1 MKAVQLSGFAG
12 LDSLKLVEIDR
23 PTPSKNEVL
32 IQVKAAGINFAELE
46 MIRGRYPA
54 PRPLP
59 FTMGFE
65 ASGIV
70 ADLGLGTTNLKVGD
84 RIASIVSSGGY
95 ADYATADARMAI
107 PIPHNVTFAEA
118 NAITIQGLSAYT
130 LLKFAARP
138 QPDDSV
144 LIQSAAGGVGL
155 FLVQLAK
162 AMGVKKV
169 IALASSKEKLDLV
182 KSLGA
187 DFIIN
192 YTEQDW
198 VAQVEQAT
206 RGRGV
211 DVVLEA
217 NSGEI
222 GDKSFKLMAPFG
234 RAVIYGAKNAHD
246 SFPTERVRQLIFKNQ
261 SVTGFNFPSLL
272 PAQIGESVPALVELI
287 NSGQV
292 KLFANLAF
300 GLADVRK
307 AFEALSSRQTI
318 GKVVLTPPAS

>member
-1 MKAVQLSGFAG
+1 MKAVQLSSFAG
-12 LDSLKLVEIDR
+12 LAGLKLVDIDR
-23 PTPSKNEVL
+23 PNPSRNEVL
-32 IQVKAAGINFAELE
+32 IQVRAAGINFAELE
-46 MIRGRYPA
+46 MIGGRYPA

-59 FTMGFE
+59 LTMGFE

-70 ADLGLGTTNLKVGD
+70 ADVGSEVTNLKVGD
-84 RIASIVSSGGY
+84 RITSIVSSGGY
-95 ADYATADARMAI
+95 AEYATADASMAI
-107 PIPHNVTFAEA
+107 PIPPGITFAEA

-130 LLKFAARP
+130 LLRFAARP

-144 LIQSAAGGVGL
+144 LIQAAAGGVGL

-162 AMGVKKV
+162 SMGVKKV

-187 DFIIN
+187 DFPIN
-192 YTEQDW
+192 YTEQNW

-211 DVVLEA
+211 EVVLEA
-217 NSGEI
+217 NSGDI

-246 SFPTERVRQLIFKNQ
+246 SFPPEKVRQLILKNQ
-261 SVTGFNFPSLL
+261 SVTGFNFPSLQ
-272 PAQIGESVPALVELI
+272 PEQIRESVPALLDLI
-287 NSGQV
+287 NKGQV
-292 KLFANLAF
+292 KLFAQHSF
-300 GLADVRK
+300 GLADVRG
-307 AFEALSSRQTI
+307 ALEALSNRQTI
-318 GKVVLTPPAS
+318 GKVVLTP

>member
-206 RGRGV
+206 RG
-211 DVVLEA
+211 EA
-217 NSGEI
+217 WMSYW
-222 GDKSFKLMAPFG
+222 K
-234 RAVIYGAKNAHD
+234 
-246 SFPTERVRQLIFKNQ
+246 
-261 SVTGFNFPSLL
+261 
-272 PAQIGESVPALVELI
+272 
-287 NSGQV
+287 
-292 KLFANLAF
+292 
-300 GLADVRK
+300 
-307 AFEALSSRQTI
+307 
-318 GKVVLTPPAS
+318 LTPEKSAIRASNSWPHLGAP

>member
-12 LDSLKLVEIDR
+12 LESLKVVEIDR
-23 PTPSKNEVL
+23 PTLSINEVL

-46 MIRGRYPA
+46 MVRGRYPA

-70 ADLGLGTTNLKVGD
+70 ADLGSEATNLKVGD
-84 RIASIVSSGGY
+84 RITSIVSSGGY
-95 ADYATADARMAI
+95 AEYATADSSMAI
-107 PIPHNVTFAEA
+107 PIPHGVTFAEA

-138 QPDDSV
+138 QPDESV
-144 LIQSAAGGVGL
+144 LVQSAAGGVGL

-169 IALASSKEKLDLV
+169 IALASSKEKLDLL

-187 DFIIN
+187 DFAVN
-192 YTEQDW
+192 YAEQGW

-206 RGRGV
+206 GGRGV
-211 DVVLEA
+211 NVVLEA

-222 GDKSFKLMAPFG
+222 GDKSFTLMAPFG
-234 RAVIYGAKNAHD
+234 RAVVYGAKNAHD
-246 SFPTERVRQLIFKNQ
+246 SFPTEKVRQLILKNQ
-261 SVTGFNFPSLL
+261 SVTGFNFPSLR
-272 PAQIGESVPALVELI
+272 PEQIKDSVAALLKLI
-287 NSGQV
+287 NNGQV
-292 KLFANLAF
+292 KLFANHAF
-300 GLADVRK
+300 ELADVRK
-307 AFEALSSRQTI
+307 AFAALSNRQTI
-318 GKVVLTPPAS
+318 GKVVLTP

>member
-12 LDSLKLVEIDR
+12 LESLKLVEIDR
-23 PTPSKNEVL
+23 PAPSRSEVL

-46 MIRGRYPA
+46 MVRGRYPA

-70 ADLGLGTTNLKVGD
+70 AHLGSEATNLKVGD
-84 RIASIVSSGGY
+84 RITSIVSSGGY
-95 ADYATADARMAI
+95 AEYATAAARMAI
-107 PIPHNVTFAEA
+107 PIPHGITFAEA

-130 LLKFAARP
+130 LMKFAARP
-138 QPDDSV
+138 QPEESV

-162 AMGVKKV
+162 TMGVKKV

-182 KSLGA
+182 KNLGA
-187 DFIIN
+187 DFAIN

-206 RGRGV
+206 GGRGV
-211 DVVLEA
+211 DIVLEA

-222 GDKSFKLMAPFG
+222 GDKSFELMAPFG
-234 RAVIYGAKNAHD
+234 RAVVYGAKNAHD
-246 SFPTERVRQLIFKNQ
+246 SFPTEKVRQLILKNQ
-261 SVTGFNFPSLL
+261 SLTGFNFPSLR
-272 PAQIGESVPALVELI
+272 PEQIREAVPPLLQLI
-287 NSGQV
+287 IDGQV
-292 KLFANLAF
+292 KLFANHVF

-307 AFEALSSRQTI
+307 AFVALSNRQTI
-318 GKVVLTPPAS
+318 GKVVLTP

>member
-1 MKAVQLSGFAG
+1 MKAVQLSSFAG
-12 LDSLKLVEIDR
+12 LESLKLVEIDR
-23 PTPSKNEVL
+23 PTPSKHEVL

-46 MIRGRYPA
+46 MVRGRYPA

-70 ADLGLGTTNLKVGD
+70 ADLGSGVTNLKVGD
-84 RIASIVSSGGY
+84 RITSIASSGGY

-107 PIPHNVTFAEA
+107 PIPRGVTFAEA
-118 NAITIQGLSAYT
+118 TAITIQGLSAYT
-130 LLKFAARP
+130 LMKFAARP
-138 QPDDSV
+138 QPDESV
-144 LIQSAAGGVGL
+144 LIQAAAGGVGL

-162 AMGVKKV
+162 SMGIRKV
-169 IALASSKEKLDLV
+169 IALAGSKEKLDLV

-187 DFIIN
+187 DFAIN
-192 YTEQDW
+192 YTEQNW

-206 RGRGV
+206 GDRGV

-217 NSGEI
+217 NSGDI

-246 SFPTERVRQLIFKNQ
+246 SFPTEKVRQLILKNQ
-261 SVTGFNFPSLL
+261 SVTGFNFPSLR
-272 PAQIGESVPALVELI
+272 PEQIRESVPPLLELI
-287 NSGQV
+287 NSGRV
-292 KLFANLAF
+292 KLFANHTF
-300 GLADVRK
+300 GLADVRR
-307 AFEALSSRQTI
+307 AFEALSNRQTI
-318 GKVVLTPPAS
+318 GKVVLTP

>member
-1 MKAVQLSGFAG
+1 MKAVQLNSFAG
-12 LDSLKLVEIDR
+12 LAGLKLVDIDR
-23 PTPSKNEVL
+23 PNPSRNEVL
-32 IQVKAAGINFAELE
+32 IQVRAAGINFAELE
-46 MIRGRYPA
+46 IIGGRYPA

-59 FTMGFE
+59 LTMGFE

-70 ADLGLGTTNLKVGD
+70 AAIGSGVTNLKVGD
-84 RIASIVSSGGY
+84 RITSIVSSGGY
-95 ADYATADARMAI
+95 AEYATADASVAI
-107 PIPHNVTFAEA
+107 PIPHGVTFAEA
-118 NAITIQGLSAYT
+118 NAITIQGLTAYT
-130 LLKFAARP
+130 LLRFAARP

-144 LIQSAAGGVGL
+144 LIQAAAGGVGL

-162 AMGVKKV
+162 SMGVKKV

-187 DFIIN
+187 DFPIN
-192 YTEQDW
+192 YTEQNW

-211 DVVLEA
+211 EVVLEA

-246 SFPTERVRQLIFKNQ
+246 SFPTEKLRQLILKNQ
-261 SVTGFNFPSLL
+261 SVTGFNFLSLQ
-272 PAQIGESVPALVELI
+272 PEQIRESVPALLDLI
-287 NSGQV
+287 NKGQV
-292 KLFANLAF
+292 KLFAKHTF
-300 GLADVRK
+300 GLADVRG
-307 AFEALSSRQTI
+307 AFEALSNRQTI
-318 GKVVLTPPAS
+318 GKVVLRP

>member
-1 MKAVQLSGFAG
+1 MKAIQLSSFAG
-12 LDSLKLVEIDR
+12 SAGLKLVEIER
-23 PTPSKNEVL
+23 PTPSENEVL

-46 MIRGRYPA
+46 MVRGRYPV

-59 FTMGFE
+59 LTMGFE

-70 ADLGLGTTNLKVGD
+70 ADVGSEVTNLRVGD
-84 RIASIVSSGGY
+84 RITSIVSSGGY
-95 ADYATADARMAI
+95 AEYATADASMAI
-107 PIPHNVTFAEA
+107 PIPHGVTFAEA

-130 LLKFAARP
+130 LLRFAARP

-144 LIQSAAGGVGL
+144 LIQAAAGGVGL

-162 AMGVKKV
+162 SMGVKNV

-187 DFIIN
+187 DFPIN
-192 YTEQDW
+192 YTEQNW

-211 DVVLEA
+211 EVVLEA

-246 SFPTERVRQLIFKNQ
+246 SFPTEKVRQLILKNQ
-261 SVTGFNFPSLL
+261 SVTGFNFPSLQ
-272 PAQIGESVPALVELI
+272 PEQI
-287 NSGQV
+287 
-292 KLFANLAF
+292 K
-300 GLADVRK
+300 R
-307 AFEALSSRQTI
+307 I
-318 GKVVLTPPAS
+318 GACFTGFD

>member
-23 PTPSKNEVL
+23 PTPSKDEVL
-32 IQVKAAGINFAELE
+32 IEVKAAGINFAELE

-54 PRPLP
+54 TGPLP

-70 ADLGLGTTNLKVGD
+70 ADLGSRVANLKVGD
-84 RIASIVSSGGY
+84 RIASVVSSGGH
-95 ADYATADARMAI
+95 ADYATAEARIAI
-107 PIPHNVTFAEA
+107 PIPHGVTFAEA

-138 QPDDSV
+138 QPDESV
-144 LIQSAAGGVGL
+144 LIQSAAGGVGI

-162 AMGVKKV
+162 ALDVKKV
-169 IALASSKEKLDLV
+169 IAMASSKQKLDLV

-187 DFIIN
+187 DFAIN

-206 RGRGV
+206 GGRGV

-222 GDKSFKLMAPFG
+222 GDTSFKLMAPFG

-246 SFPTERVRQLIFKNQ
+246 SFPTEKVRQLILKNQ
-261 SVTGFNFPSLL
+261 SVTGFNFPSLQ
-272 PAQIGESVPALVELI
+272 PEQIRESVPPLLELI
-287 NSGQV
+287 SSGQV
-292 KLFANLAF
+292 RLFANHAF
-300 GLADVRK
+300 GLADVGR
-307 AFEALSSRQTI
+307 AFEALSNRQTI
-318 GKVVLTPPAS
+318 GKVVLTP

>member
-1 MKAVQLSGFAG
+1 MKAVQLSGFTG
-12 LDSLKLVEIDR
+12 LDSLKVIEIDK
-23 PTPSKNEVL
+23 PLPSENEVL

-46 MIRGRYPA
+46 MVRGKYPA

-70 ADLGLGTTNLKVGD
+70 ADLGSGVTNLKIGD
-84 RIASIVSSGGY
+84 RITSIVSSGGY
-95 ADYATADARMAI
+95 ADYATADARLAI
-107 PIPHNVTFAEA
+107 RIPRGVTFAEA

-138 QPDDSV
+138 QPDESV
-144 LIQSAAGGVGL
+144 LIPSAAGGVGL

-182 KSLGA
+182 KGLGA
-187 DFIIN
+187 DFALN
-192 YTEQDW
+192 YTERNW
-198 VAQVEQAT
+198 VAEVEQAT
-206 RGRGV
+206 GDRGV

-222 GDKSFKLMAPFG
+222 GDKSFQLMAPFG

-246 SFPTERVRQLIFKNQ
+246 NLSTEKVRQLILKNQ
-261 SVTGFNFPSLL
+261 SVTGFNFPSLR
-272 PAQIGESVPALVELI
+272 PEQIRTSVPFLLELI
-287 NSGQV
+287 SNGQV
-292 KLFANLAF
+292 KLFANHVY

-307 AFEALSSRQTI
+307 AFEALSNRQTI
-318 GKVVLTPPAS
+318 GKVVLTP

>member
-1 MKAVQLSGFAG
+1 MKAVQLSGFTG

-23 PTPSKNEVL
+23 PTPSKDEVL
-32 IQVKAAGINFAELE
+32 IEVKAAGINFAELE

-54 PRPLP
+54 TRPLP

-70 ADLGLGTTNLKVGD
+70 AVLGSRVTNLKVGD

-95 ADYATADARMAI
+95 ADYATADASIAI
-107 PIPHNVTFAEA
+107 PIPHGVTFAEA
-118 NAITIQGLSAYT
+118 TAITIQGLSAYT

-138 QPDDSV
+138 QPDESV

-162 AMGVKKV
+162 AIGVKKV
-169 IALASSKEKLDLV
+169 IALASSKQKLDLV

-187 DFIIN
+187 DFAIN

-206 RGRGV
+206 GSRGV

-234 RAVIYGAKNAHD
+234 RGVIYGAKNAHD
-246 SFPTERVRQLIFKNQ
+246 SFPTEKVRQLILKNQ
-261 SVTGFNFPSLL
+261 SVTGFNFPSLQ
-272 PAQIGESVPALVELI
+272 PEQIRESVPALLELI
-287 NSGQV
+287 SSGQV
-292 KLFANLAF
+292 RLFANHAF
-300 GLADVRK
+300 GLEDVGR
-307 AFEALSSRQTI
+307 AFEALSNRQTI
-318 GKVVLTPPAS
+318 GKVVLTP